1 MCHRSTRQRSCCNT
15 ARAKARYGCCWRAH
29 NSRSH
34 RSCLLVLSL
43 PPSLSPSSLLAP
55 CSARLDSSEVS
66 SVCLNNLVLSPTPPA
81 LPSPLACGASLY
93 TCFVSLSLLLPQLV
107 GVSWRLDY
115 VVKSK
120 HLDHVNRP
128 LYILRFLCI
137 ARDGSEVLHTREMGV
152 CVGGGGSVVCL
163 HTLAW
168 LSSAFTRSHSAASC
182 E

>member
-1 MCHRSTRQRSCCNT
+1 MPRI
-15 ARAKARYGCCWRAH
+15 
-29 NSRSH
+29 
-34 RSCLLVLSL
+34 
-43 PPSLSPSSLLAP
+43 
-55 CSARLDSSEVS
+55 
-66 SVCLNNLVLSPTPPA
+66 
-81 LPSPLACGASLY
+81 LY
-93 TCFVSLSLLLPQLV
+93 TRFVSLCLSLLLPQLV

-152 CVGGGGSVVCL
+152 SVGGGGSVVCL